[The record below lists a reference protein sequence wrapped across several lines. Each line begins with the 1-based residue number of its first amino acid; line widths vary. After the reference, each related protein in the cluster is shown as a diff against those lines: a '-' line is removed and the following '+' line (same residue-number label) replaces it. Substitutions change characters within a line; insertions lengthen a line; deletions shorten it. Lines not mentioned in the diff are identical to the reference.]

1 MFSLSSLP
9 VDTCHKNSRNNPAV
23 NSLQIQEFLK
33 ALAGGVTVVLLI
45 QSINT
50 ILGAA
55 ILSRP
60 PYLPHPFD
68 AMKWLKGCAQLLL
81 VVVKGLTAATF
92 VVFVEEVLFRSWMPN
107 EIAIDTGY
115 HQSIIITGLVF
126 ALFQRYFSLFQ
137 SISLFRVVYMCASNM
152 LSIFV
157 LLWNFQI
164 SEISSRV
171 LASVVGTRR
180 GS

>member
-1 MFSLSSLP
+1 MFSAKFDVAVIFLFLLHVLLIFTS
-9 VDTCHKNSRNNPAV
+9 VNTYHKNSRNNPAV
-23 NSLQIQEFLK
+23 NPWQIQEFLK
-33 ALAGGVTVVLLI
+33 ALAAGITVVLII

-68 AMKWLKGCAQLLL
+68 AMKWFKGCVQLLLL
-81 VVVKGLTAATF
+81 VVKGFTAATF
-92 VVFVEEVLFRSWMPN
+92 VVFVEELLFRSWMPN

-126 ALFQRYFSLFQ
+126 ALFQRYLSLFQ
-137 SISLFRVVYMCASNM
+137 SCVYVVHLIC
-152 LSIFV
+152 
-157 LLWNFQI
+157 
-164 SEISSRV
+164 
-171 LASVVGTRR
+171 
-180 GS
+180 